1 MKQLR
6 RFLRWRM
13 KLELY
18 IIQMTKIVSVPLL
31 TLRRY
36 YIATVKINNRTYS
49 IRSKESFRAKL
60 M

>member
-13 KLELY
+13 KLELH
-18 IIQMTKIVSVPLL
+18 IIQMTKIVLVPLL

-49 IRSKESFRAKL
+49 ILSKESFRAKL
-60 M
+60 K